1 MNNSEVFGFLPF
13 MVEDERSY
21 SLKLAHTENNIIS
34 TIFICTAVWG
44 TLMKIFIYYNLSV
57 EGLSRRPINILI
69 LIDQVTDHINQMIGI
84 AFGLITV
91 RGFDLSSNSLSARVS
106 QKEHKRLI
114 IQSTFVFFRC

>member
-1 MNNSEVFGFLPF
+1 MNNSEIFGFLPF

-21 SLKLAHTENNIIS
+21 SLKLAHTENYIIS

-91 RGFDLSSNSLSARVS
+91 RDFDLSNCLSARVS
-106 QKEHKRLI
+106 QKKHKRLI

>member
-1 MNNSEVFGFLPF
+1 MNNSEIFGFLPF

-91 RGFDLSSNSLSARVS
+91 RDFDSSISLSAVS